1 VSDQVMAERSE
12 EFWLGDGAGE
22 ATRLLM
28 KGTVRPFQHTEGS
41 AIILELKT
49 EDQQRGTRTE
59 DLVIMPQ
66 MAETLA
72 CALLV
77 TLAQMRRVLTET
89 ADEQQGS
96 SIGGAWGT

>member
-1 VSDQVMAERSE
+1 MSDQVMAERSE